1 MIPDDVMAIE
11 ELVDYLDR
19 PREQL
24 LELAHAGSLPG
35 WQAAGQWYFRRDVI
49 DRWIITTVQNPC
61 SLGQI
66 EKSDVRAGTI
76 ESSDIDEYE
85 EIMVPWDIEYDQ
97 LSKGAFQA
105 RIDYARLPGIL
116 VYEANWRQAARTRDR
131 TKMDIE
137 LHEYSVTAWGK
148 CLELAASRSPVSAV
162 FSVVTLSPYHACAVV
177 PKDHE
182 LKPGQRPW
190 CIVAVPRDNAE
201 LLEHELRHCEGWA
214 TPDYRPRRV
223 VRREDS

>member
-1 MIPDDVMAIE
+1 MRLFPLTAFA
-11 ELVDYLDR
+11 LV
-19 PREQL
+19 
-24 LELAHAGSLPG
+24 
-35 WQAAGQWYFRRDVI
+35 
-49 DRWIITTVQNPC
+49 TVVTACVAPMPVKE
-61 SLGQI
+61 GP
-66 EKSDVRAGTI
+66 E
-76 ESSDIDEYE
+76 
-85 EIMVPWDIEYDQ
+85 
-97 LSKGAFQA
+97 
-105 RIDYARLPGIL
+105 ARLISGI
-116 VYEANWRQAARTRDR
+116 ATPRDR